1 MDDIGPYDY
10 YVARGRS
17 AYDIIQA
24 LTRTKSVS
32 RLHDYAAVF
41 SHSTNH
47 LARYFSLA
55 SGQDG
60 ETWRFHR
67 YDEDARQWPGHD
79 GWMLRTYE
87 SGTPELRS
95 LVFFAHGLRQP
106 YEVAARWAQSFLNKE
121 HDRERPAFLE
131 VSGSRLRPFVEAG
144 MGPEE
149 AFSLIHHGIPTGMQ
163 RFKGEGKLKERL
175 SRTQEFLSLYKQG
188 VAVEYILAVTS

>member
-55 SGQDG
+55 SGGDG
-60 ETWRFHR
+60 ETWEFHR
-67 YDEDARQWPGHD
+67 YNPELLGWPGHD
-79 GWMLRTYE
+79 GWELKTYARH
-87 SGTPELRS
+87 SPDLRS
-95 LVFFAHGLRQP
+95 LIFFAHALRQP
-106 YEVAARWAQSFLNKE
+106 YEVAALWARQFVNNQYSSATQGIVE
-121 HDRERPAFLE
+121 T
-131 VSGSRLRPFVEAG
+131 SGTKLRPFVESG
-144 MGPEE
+144 MAPEE
-149 AFSLIHHGIPTGMQ
+149 AFALLYHDLPTGFN
-163 RFKGEGKLKERL
+163 RYHGKAELEARL
-175 SRTQEFLSLYKQG
+175 ARTKKYIEMYQQG
-188 VAVEYILAVTS
+188 IAVEYIVATGI